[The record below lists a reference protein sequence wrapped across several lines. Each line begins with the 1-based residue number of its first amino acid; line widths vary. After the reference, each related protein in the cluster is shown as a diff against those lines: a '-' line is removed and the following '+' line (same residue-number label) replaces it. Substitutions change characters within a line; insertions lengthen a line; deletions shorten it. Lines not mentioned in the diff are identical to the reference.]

1 MSIVT
6 NIISKLLK
14 EDENEACIL
23 TFCDFEQELSEEY
36 LLNYINE
43 IIKNN
48 PILKQTIIKKNNQF
62 FLCDIESFNINKC
75 FSIKYS
81 EKTNFNTYI
90 KSMLNKKLSEYNFYM
105 FICINR
111 ELKKSRIFFKIH
123 HSYADGYKLMNMLTE
138 PLYIKKEDNKPPAFK
153 REKNM
158 LNSIYYYTIGT
169 VILFITTILILL
181 KNLFT
186 FNKTNKTNK
195 INKTNK
201 TNVNILTDYIICK
214 SLSLDEIKQFAIEN
228 NITINDFLYALM
240 IKTDKIYT
248 KKERI
253 IQTVSPINVSKL
265 NKINNFCP
273 ILNNINNSY
282 DNINLLEKVNNTF
295 NNYKYSL
302 FIPMFDGIINNFVSY
317 INPKILLKYHNKI
330 INNSHYI
337 YSNVIGPPIDKF
349 NIKVSDIKFLITAKS
364 SEIVYNI
371 ISSKNNINIVC
382 SFKKGIVK
390 DKKYFKKCIYKA
402 YKNLM
407 NTNK

>member
-14 EDENEACIL
+14 EDENEASIL

-105 FICINR
+105 FVCINR

-295 NNYKYSL
+295 NNFKYSL

-317 INPKILLKYHNKI
+317 INSKILLKYHNKI
-330 INNSHYI
+330 I
-337 YSNVIGPPIDKF
+337 
-349 NIKVSDIKFLITAKS
+349 
-364 SEIVYNI
+364 
-371 ISSKNNINIVC
+371 
-382 SFKKGIVK
+382 KK
-390 DKKYFKKCIYKA
+390 
-402 YKNLM
+402 
-407 NTNK
+407 